1 MRPGAMITVRIR
13 IMGPVNGLSV
23 NASGTVQLRE
33 GETVKNLFSRADA
46 ALGLRTERPFKK
58 ALKQGIRPVVLL
70 NGDRLEIPEESGK
83 HLRDGDEVNVILTVA
98 GG

>member
-1 MRPGAMITVRIR
+1 MITVRIR
-13 IMGPVNGLSV
+13 IMGPVDGQSV
-23 NASGTVQLRE
+23 NASGRVQLKE

-46 ALGLRTERPFKK
+46 ALGLRGQKPFKK

-83 HLRDGDEVNVILTVA
+83 RLADGDEVNVILTVA

>member
-1 MRPGAMITVRIR
+1 MISVRIR
-13 IMGPVNGLSV
+13 IMGPVNGQLV
-23 NASGTVQLRE
+23 KASGTVQLKE
-33 GETVKNLFSRADA
+33 GETVKNLFTRADA
-46 ALGLRTERPFKK
+46 ALGLQGQKPFKK

-83 HLRDGDEVNVILTVA
+83 RLADGDEVNVILTVA

>member
-1 MRPGAMITVRIR
+1 LRPGAMITVRIR
-13 IMGPVNGLSV
+13 IMGPVDGQSV
-23 NASGTVQLRE
+23 NASGRVQLKE
-33 GETVKNLFSRADA
+33 GETVKNLFTRADA
-46 ALGLRTERPFKK
+46 ALGLRGQKPFKK

-83 HLRDGDEVNVILTVA
+83 RLADGDEVNVILTVA

>member
-1 MRPGAMITVRIR
+1 MRPAAMITVRIR
-13 IMGPVNGLSV
+13 ILGPVNGRPV
-23 NASGTVQLRE
+23 NASGTVKLKE

-46 ALGLRTERPFKK
+46 ALGLREVKPFKK
-58 ALKQGIRPVVLL
+58 ALRQGIRPVVLL

-83 HLRDGDEVNVILTVA
+83 RLADGDEVNVILTVA

>member
-1 MRPGAMITVRIR
+1 MRPGTMITVRIR
-13 IMGPVNGLSV
+13 ILGPVNGRSV
-23 NASGTVQLRE
+23 NTSGTVQLKE

-46 ALGLRTERPFKK
+46 ALGLRRERPFKK

-70 NGDRLEIPEESGK
+70 NGDRLEIPEEGGK
-83 HLRDGDEVNVILTVA
+83 PLADGDEVNVILTVA

>member
-1 MRPGAMITVRIR
+1 LRPGAMITVRIR
-13 IMGPVNGLSV
+13 IMGPVNGPSV

-46 ALGLRTERPFKK
+46 ALGLKTERPFKK